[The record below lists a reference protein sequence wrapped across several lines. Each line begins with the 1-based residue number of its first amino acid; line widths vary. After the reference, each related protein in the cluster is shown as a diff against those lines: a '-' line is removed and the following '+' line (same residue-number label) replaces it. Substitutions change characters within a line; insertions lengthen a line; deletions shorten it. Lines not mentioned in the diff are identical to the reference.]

1 MSKYPIHIK
10 LFFIISLLLHCW
22 CSHVAAETASPE
34 KLTVGFFDIPPHAY
48 PPTEKIHG
56 TAMQFFDQV
65 AAQMGVDVEYVY
77 YPLAHVPFMLETNRI
92 DAVLMLAKNE
102 KRSKEFVYPSTPMF
116 TTIPAIAVLSNSE
129 LKTIDQV
136 VKANSLVIGVWRG
149 GYHSPT
155 LDKNKNTIIELTGN
169 NIASRG
175 LEILARKKVDALFSP
190 DSYPIIYAANKNNM
204 KGKITIFPITN
215 EPIEVYSV
223 FSKKSAGIYLQ
234 RYNDALAKVKK
245 QNTYE
250 ALLKQHTI
258 DHP

>member
-1 MSKYPIHIK
+1 MQLNYPQ
-10 LFFIISLLLHCW
+10 
-22 CSHVAAETASPE
+22 
-34 KLTVGFFDIPPHAY
+34 VGRVN

-65 AAQMGVDVEYVY
+65 AAQMGVEVEYIY
-77 YPLAHVPFMLETNRI
+77 YPLAHVLFMLESNRI

-136 VKANSLVIGVWRG
+136 VKADSLTIGVWRG

-190 DSYPIIYAANKNNM
+190 DSYPIIYAATGPPLRRCSLGRSWPRRSHLDRNRPRH
-204 KGKITIFPITN
+204 G
-215 EPIEVYSV
+215 SV
-223 FSKKSAGIYLQ
+223 RREIL
-234 RYNDALAKVKK
+234 LAST
-245 QNTYE
+245 QSPL
-250 ALLKQHTI
+250 ASG
-258 DHP
+258 